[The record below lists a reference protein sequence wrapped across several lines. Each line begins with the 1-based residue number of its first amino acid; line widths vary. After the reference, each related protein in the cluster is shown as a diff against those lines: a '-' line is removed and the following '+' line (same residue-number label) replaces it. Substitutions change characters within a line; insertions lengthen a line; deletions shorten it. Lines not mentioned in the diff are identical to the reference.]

1 MKKFWYLNPIAKH
14 ACRWGSWPENGLTTI
29 GFTPL
34 HQRETDGRT
43 GAVHIPDPASKEE
56 ERAPMEVCFA
66 YEDVGSGGSIKDGG
80 DTVCALVT

>member
-1 MKKFWYLNPIAKH
+1 MH
-14 ACRWGSWPENGLTTI
+14 ADGGSWPENGQTTI

-56 ERAPMEVCFA
+56 ERAPVGVCLA
-66 YEDVGSGGSIKDGG
+66 WRTRAVENKAVAVSPPESKEWG
-80 DTVCALVT
+80 